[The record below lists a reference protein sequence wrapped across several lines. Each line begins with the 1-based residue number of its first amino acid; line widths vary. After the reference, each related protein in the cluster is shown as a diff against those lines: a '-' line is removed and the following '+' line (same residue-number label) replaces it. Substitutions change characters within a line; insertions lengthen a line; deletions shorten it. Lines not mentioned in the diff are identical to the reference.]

1 MGGGNDATQER
12 KTSQVPDVGGRIERI
27 RCRDAGGEKEKQM
40 QTGSGQNRTQILKR
54 EERKIRYTHSAT
66 LTAFKPR
73 ILLREFE
80 KADITFLSL
89 TTHL

>member
-1 MGGGNDATQER
+1 MQGV
-12 KTSQVPDVGGRIERI
+12 K
-27 RCRDAGGEKEKQM
+27 KEMQM
-40 QTGSGQNRTQILKR
+40 QTGSGPNRTQILKS
-54 EERKIRYTHSAT
+54 EDRKTCYTHSAT